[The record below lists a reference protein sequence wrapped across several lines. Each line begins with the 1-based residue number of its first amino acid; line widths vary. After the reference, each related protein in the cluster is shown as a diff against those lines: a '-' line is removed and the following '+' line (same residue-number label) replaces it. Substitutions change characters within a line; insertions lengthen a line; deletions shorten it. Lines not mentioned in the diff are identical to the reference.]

1 MLSEARSLAVQ
12 HPQYQGTEVVTA
24 VFQILVDFSQTS
36 LAMQRQERTGLA
48 LLSAETSQSRQEVY
62 GFRCSTGLDQGLDV
76 WVESLE
82 RRRRQPEMR
91 AWRLRLLEGWNPPRA
106 TGLLRRQER
115 MSLVQAEALNE
126 TTCSFGRTLRQT
138 KGHSGAYLDQ
148 ICKDCTELPSDYVW
162 GL

>member
-91 AWRLRLLEGWNPPRA
+91 AWRLRLLEG
-106 TGLLRRQER
+106 
-115 MSLVQAEALNE
+115 
-126 TTCSFGRTLRQT
+126 
-138 KGHSGAYLDQ
+138 
-148 ICKDCTELPSDYVW
+148 
-162 GL
+162 